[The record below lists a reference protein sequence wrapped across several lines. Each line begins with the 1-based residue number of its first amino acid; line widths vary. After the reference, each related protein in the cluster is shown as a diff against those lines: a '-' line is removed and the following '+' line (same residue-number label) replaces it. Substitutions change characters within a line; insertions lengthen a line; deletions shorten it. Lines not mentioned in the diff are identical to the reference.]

1 MKDEALE
8 KHFLPAVAEKKGVSL
23 EKTIPIVTFYL
34 GDYLFGIYAE
44 KVMEI
49 NKDLDVTPVPLAPSY
64 VSGIMNLRG
73 QIITVIDLAKKIN
86 FKVETKPRLNL
97 IVRHQDEAVSLLI
110 ERISDIL
117 EVPKD
122 KLEEPPE
129 KLEGFDKEYV
139 DKIYQLPDS
148 LLAIIKVEK
157 IFEN

>member
-1 MKDEALE
+1 MKN
-8 KHFLPAVAEKKGVSL
+8 
-23 EKTIPIVTFYL
+23 EKTFSPANLGNLQKKVGLLKRTVPIITFHL
-34 GDYLFGIYAE
+34 GEHLFGIYAE

-49 NKDLDVTPVPLAPSY
+49 NKDLDITPVPLAPFY

-97 IVRHQDEAVSLLI
+97 IVRYQDEAISLLI
-110 ERISDIL
+110 EKINDIL
-117 EVPKD
+117 EVPED

-129 KLEGFDKEYV
+129 KIEGFDKKYV
-139 DKIYQLPDS
+139 DKIYQLPDR
-148 LLAIIKVEK
+148 LLTIIKVEK